1 MPVCWCQSQWM
12 TQRVSQWVRQAA
24 AYSVNYYK
32 PVRGSLHSTQ
42 NRCAAILSLLCK
54 LILCYVSWFCQL
66 SLFFFY
72 QILLFVFS
80 CSVFSWFFL
89 SSADWVIL
97 SWFVVVSWFSCNQL
111 IKAIGWFCYDKLILL
126 LSAEF
131 LWSAEF
137 VMISWFCYNSAVLM
151 ISWLFM
157 IIWFCYNQLF

>member
-42 NRCAAILSLLCK
+42 NRCAAILSLLCT

-66 SLFFFY
+66 SLFFIRSCY
-72 QILLFVFS
+72 L
-80 CSVFSWFFL
+80 CSVAQCSVDFFYHQL
-89 SSADWVIL
+89 IKVIL

-151 ISWLFM
+151 ISWLFI
-157 IIWFCYNQLF
+157 IIWFCYNHLF